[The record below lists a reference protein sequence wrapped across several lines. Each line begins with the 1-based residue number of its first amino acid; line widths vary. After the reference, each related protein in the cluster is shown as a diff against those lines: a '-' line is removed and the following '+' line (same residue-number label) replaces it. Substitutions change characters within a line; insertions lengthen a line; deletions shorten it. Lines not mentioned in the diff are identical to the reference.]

1 MLATTEARPGRG
13 GDYDFND
20 VLMRRSTDGGKSF
33 GPAVKLVDHTTYG
46 DGPASNFVIIPDRDS
61 GRVVAV
67 FCHDYARVFTI
78 HSDDG
83 GASWS
88 EPVEITGVFEQFKSD
103 YPWRVCATGPGHGTQ
118 LRNSRMIIPVWLSDG
133 SGKEFAGG
141 KHRGH
146 RPSIVSLIYSDD
158 RGKTWKRGSVCRHGD
173 VVDPVVNPSET
184 IAVELRWPR
193 NVQYPQR
200 KQRAAAWSP
209 SARTTPPTGRSRFD
223 DALSRSAWPAEPAEL
238 AGGGQPSRI
247 LFANPDN
254 LENTLVKP
262 GGNLA
267 HDRKRL
273 TVKMSCDE
281 RGRGRSRRCWKR
293 ASAYSDL
300 QPCPTARSC
309 ASMNA
314 HGQEPH
320 RYRVHH
326 LAASTPMAD
335 RRRGLGKTKDLA
347 CFSLRRSQSVEQ
359 SLSLHSTLFRA
370 HESPRHPSDCP
381 SRLHRASHRRGARHD
396 GTVWVNEGH
405 QPGLGYSAI
414 CRGRSLR
421 CNCLRQRAGA
431 TAACPWPP
439 SIRRAAAGLRAR
451 AIVDWEEE
459 ACWSGS
465 RQGSS
470 GLND

>member
-1 MLATTEARPGRG
+1 MKTRRNLFFRLPLTATAVSLSIFVNSHAAETAAPLIEKQNLFEARTGGYWNCRVPGIAVCENNTVLATTEARPGRG

-67 FCHDYARVFTI
+67 FCHDYARVFTM

-158 RGKTWKRGSVCRHGD
+158 RGKTWKRGSVVCRHGD
-173 VVDPVVNPSET
+173 VVDGVPVVNPSET
-184 IAVELRWPR
+184 IAVELADGRVMFNIRSESKR
-193 NVQYPQR
+193 NRRLVSISPDG
-200 KQRAAAWSP
+200 AADWSEP
-209 SARTTPPTGRSRFD
+209 RFD
-223 DALSRSAWPAEPAEL
+223 DALLKPVCMASLSRLNWPS
-238 AGGGQPSRI
+238 GGQPSRI

-281 RGRGRSRRCWKR
+281 ARTWPVSKVLEEGP
-293 ASAYSDL
+293 SAYSDL
-300 QPCPTARSC
+300 
-309 ASMNA
+309 
-314 HGQEPH
+314 
-320 RYRVHH
+320 
-326 LAASTPMAD
+326 AALP
-335 RRRGLGKTKDLA
+335 
-347 CFSLRRSQSVEQ
+347 
-359 SLSLHSTLFRA
+359 
-370 HESPRHPSDCP
+370 
-381 SRLHRASHRRGARHD
+381 D
-396 GTVWVNEGH
+396 GTILCVYECGMGKSH
-405 QPGLGYSAI
+405 TDTGCITL
-414 CRGRSLR
+414 
-421 CNCLRQRAGA
+421 
-431 TAACPWPP
+431 
-439 SIRRAAAGLRAR
+439 AR
-451 AIVDWEEE
+451 FNLQWLTGGED
-459 ACWSGS
+459 
-465 RQGSS
+465 
-470 GLND
+470 